1 MNKEETNKL
10 MTILDL
16 RREISKL
23 KLEIKRKDKLIQ
35 KLENKIKRLE
45 RGK

>member
-16 RREISKL
+16 RRENSKL
-23 KLEIKRKDKLIQ
+23 KSELKRKDKLIQ
-35 KLENKIKRLE
+35 RLENKIKKLE
-45 RGK
+45 R

>member
-10 MTILDL
+10 MTILEY

-23 KLEIKRKDKLIQ
+23 KLELKKKDKLIQ
-35 KLENKIKRLE
+35 RLENKIKRLE
-45 RGK
+45 R

>member
-10 MTILDL
+10 MTILEY

-23 KLEIKRKDKLIQ
+23 KAEIKRKDKLIQ
-35 KLENKIKRLE
+35 RLENKIKRLE
-45 RGK
+45 R

>member
-10 MTILDL
+10 MTILEY

-23 KLEIKRKDKLIQ
+23 KSELKRKDKLIQ
-35 KLENKIKRLE
+35 RLENKIKRLE
-45 RGK
+45 RG

>member
-10 MTILDL
+10 MTILEY

-23 KLEIKRKDKLIQ
+23 KLELKRKDKLIQ
-35 KLENKIKRLE
+35 RLENKIKKLE
-45 RGK
+45 K